1 MTEFVEI
8 MKVAGFPG
16 LVFLIWYLY
25 HQSES
30 GKAEKA
36 REEDAK
42 KWESLLNQVKTD
54 QESKIGLLHEILAQS
69 EKAREREFALLKDT
83 IETMNFHSG
92 QLARIEQKIDTNQFC
107 PITRKERS

>member
-1 MTEFVEI
+1 MNEI
-8 MKVAGFPG
+8 AELLKVAGFPG

-25 HQSES
+25 HQSETA
-30 GKAEKA
+30 KWQNA
-36 REEDAK
+36 RVDDAK
-42 KWESLLNQVKTD
+42 KWESLLIQVKTD
-54 QESKIGLLHEILAQS
+54 QESKIALLHEILSQS